1 MEDEPATEILHATY
15 RALCEHGYANLTV
28 QDIAAEA
35 DRSTASIHY
44 HYDDKDQLF
53 VAFLDYLYDRYT
65 ERLADAGGDSPRERL
80 DALFEVSCRADP
92 DGQQQAFRTAMLEVM
107 AQAPYDDAIR
117 EGLAEFDTLL
127 FERFQEIL
135 EAGIETGTFDE
146 RVDPA
151 AAAEF
156 LTATITGS
164 HTREIATGTPSDRLY
179 ATVTQYTERHLLAEG
194 PAGGAD

>member
-15 RALCEHGYANLTV
+15 RALCDHGYANLTV

-65 ERLADAGGDSPRERL
+65 ERLADVDEGSPRDRL
-80 DALFEVSCRADP
+80 DALFDVSFDDGP
-92 DGQQQAFRTAMLEVM
+92 DGPQQAFRTAMLEVT

-117 EGLAEFDTLL
+117 DRLAEFDELL
-127 FERFQEIL
+127 FEQLRETI
-135 EAGIETGTFDE
+135 ADGVETGVFDD

-151 AAAEF
+151 VAAEF
-156 LTATITGS
+156 LTATITGA
-164 HTREIATGTPSDRLY
+164 HTREVAAGAPSDRLY
-179 ATVTQYTERHLLAEG
+179 AALTEYTERHLLA
-194 PAGGAD
+194 AGSTGVAD